1 MLPKLGIIAGNG
13 SLPEQI
19 VKLYQAKG
27 GECFLADINA
37 EIDQS
42 SGLQSKSFSIGSVGG
57 IIEYFTEN
65 SVQKIIIVGGIDR
78 PDLKSLKVDLAG
90 SALLARILK
99 GKLLGDD
106 NVLKIVA
113 AYVESKGFE
122 VISPIEVLNSAEYTN
137 SISSKKSPSK
147 QDKDDI
153 EIGKDVIKSLGHM
166 DVGQSV
172 IVADGYVIGI
182 EAAEGTDNLIK
193 RCALLRKK
201 DKGGVLVKMSKPG
214 QDMRL
219 DIPVIGPET
228 ARLLAKHGFSGVAV
242 EKDGVIVI
250 DPQETLEALD
260 DGGMF
265 LWLC

>member
-19 VKLYQAKG
+19 AKLYQAKG
-27 GECFLADINA
+27 GECFLADINR
-37 EIDQS
+37 
-42 SGLQSKSFSIGSVGG
+42 GLEQRNLNSKSFSIGSVGG
-57 IIEYFTEN
+57 IIDYFTEN
-65 SVQKIIIVGGIDR
+65 AVQKIIIVGGIDR

-90 SALLARILK
+90 SVLLARVLK

-106 NVLKIVA
+106 NALKIVA

-122 VISPIEVLNSAEYTN
+122 VISPMEVLNAGDYTN
-137 SISSKKSPSK
+137 SLSSKKSLSK
-147 QDKDDI
+147 QDEDDI

-166 DVGQSV
+166 DVGQAV
-172 IVADGYVIGI
+172 IVLDGYVLGI

-193 RCALLRKK
+193 RCAALRKK

-219 DIPVIGPET
+219 DTPAIGPET
-228 ARLLAKHGFSGVAV
+228 ARLIAEHRFSGVAV

-250 DPQETLEALD
+250 DPQETLAALD
-260 DGGMF
+260 DAGVF
-265 LWLC
+265 LWLLK